1 MKLMDKIFCLSQRG
15 TTLARELRGGGT
27 TFCSTAY
34 LILLIPGLLSGTGM
48 DFGEVMTATC
58 LAAGLGSIVSGLTSN
73 LPFALAPGLGF
84 TTLFT
89 QTLCQQYGCSWQQA
103 LALILIS
110 GLLFLLLSL
119 SPLRERLNDALPMP
133 FKFALSAGV
142 GLFLTLSGLINAGL
156 IMADENLVDMGTLA
170 APEPLLALL
179 GIFFTAVLVMKR
191 VPGAMMLGMALTA
204 LLGIPLGVTIL
215 PQTIMLVPEISLAM
229 WKPDFSGLWA
239 LGPIPLLSAL
249 LSLVISQY
257 FDALGT
263 LLGVAGD
270 AKLTDSTGD
279 LTGQRQVMSCC
290 GAASCIGALLG
301 VSNVTAMAES
311 ATGIREGARTGL
323 SAVIAGLLFLC
334 VLPFTP
340 MIEVMSGAVLAAP
353 LVMVGMSMMS
363 GITQITWKH
372 VEISLPSFLMIV
384 GMPFTFSITTG
395 VMLGVISY
403 VVVMVCRRRAHLVDP
418 ALYLL
423 AAVFILT
430 MVLATLL

>member
-1 MKLMDKIFCLSQRG
+1 MNKLDGFFHLSQRG
-15 TTLARELRGGGT
+15 TTLGREIRGGCT
-27 TFCSTAY
+27 TFCSMAY
-34 LILLIPGLLSGTGM
+34 LILVIPGLLSGAGM
-48 DFGEVMTATC
+48 DFEQVMTAAC
-58 LAAGLGSIVSGLTSN
+58 LIAAVGSIVSGLASN

-89 QTLCQQYGCSWQQA
+89 YTFCQKYGCTWQQA
-103 LALILIS
+103 LVLVLLSGILFLIL
-110 GLLFLLLSL
+110 GLT
-119 SPLRERLNDALPMP
+119 PLRERLNDALPMP

-156 IMADENLVDMGTLA
+156 ITADNNLVDMGTLA

-179 GIFFTAVLVMKR
+179 GIFVTAVLVMKR
-191 VPGAMMLGMALTA
+191 VPGALMLGMALTVI
-204 LLGIPLGVTIL
+204 LGIPLGVTVL
-215 PQTIMLVPEISLAM
+215 PETVMTVPELSPTALEL
-229 WKPDFSGLWA
+229 DFTVLFT
-239 LGPIPLLSAL
+239 LGPVPLFSAL
-249 LSLVISQY
+249 LSLLISQY

-270 AKLTDSTGD
+270 AKLTDTTGD
-279 LTGQRQVMSCC
+279 LAGQREVMLCC
-290 GAASCIGALLG
+290 GAATCAGALLG

-323 SAVIAGLLFLC
+323 ASVVTGLLFLC
-334 VLPFTP
+334 MLPFTSLAG
-340 MIEVMSGAVLAAP
+340 VVTGAALAAP

-395 VMLGVISY
+395 VMLGVVSY
-403 VVVMVCRRRAHLVDP
+403 VVVMVYRKRAHLIDP
-418 ALYLL
+418 ALYFL
-423 AAVFILT
+423 AAVF
-430 MVLATLL
+430 VLNAVLGAIP

>member
-1 MKLMDKIFCLSQRG
+1 MKQLDHFFHLSQQG
-15 TTLARELRGGGT
+15 TTLAREIRGGCT
-27 TFCSTAY
+27 TFCSMMY
-34 LILLIPGLLSGTGM
+34 LILVIPDLLSGAGM
-48 DFGEVMTATC
+48 DFNQVMAATC
-58 LAAGLGSIVSGLTSN
+58 LIAGLGSIVSGLTSN

-84 TTLFT
+84 PTLFT
-89 QTLCQQYGCSWQQA
+89 YTFCKQYGCTWQQA
-103 LALILIS
+103 LVLVLLS
-110 GLLFLLLSL
+110 GVLFLLLSL

-156 IMADENLVDMGTLA
+156 ITVDNNLVDMGSLA

-191 VPGAMMLGMALTA
+191 VPGALMLGMTLTV

-215 PQTIMLVPEISLAM
+215 PETVVMVPHLSPAALEL
-229 WKPDFSGLWA
+229 DFFGLLA
-239 LGPIPLLSAL
+239 LGPIPLISAL
-249 LSLVISQY
+249 LSLLVSQY

-270 AKLTDSTGD
+270 AKLVDSTGD
-279 LTGQRQVMSCC
+279 LPGQRETLLCC
-290 GAASCIGALLG
+290 GASTCVGALLG

-311 ATGIREGARTGL
+311 ATGIQEGARTGL
-323 SAVIAGLLFLC
+323 STVVTGLLLLCMLPFAPLAGL
-334 VLPFTP
+334 V
-340 MIEVMSGAVLAAP
+340 SGAALAAP

-384 GMPFTFSITTG
+384 GMPFTFSITNG
-395 VMLGVISY
+395 VMLGVVSY
-403 VVVMVCRRRAHLVDP
+403 VVVMVCRKRAHLLDP
-418 ALYLL
+418 ALYFM
-423 AAVFILT
+423 AAVFILNA
-430 MVLATLL
+430 VLGALP